1 MREWESK
8 KTVFGPVHSVVQ
20 VQPPSGQQLSQLLAI
35 AEVQRQVRSDDG
47 LPDDLQN
54 LLILTGSQVGE
65 NIVPFQLWEKR
76 DQ

>member
-1 MREWESK
+1 M
-8 KTVFGPVHSVVQ
+8 GSVVQ
-20 VQPPSGQQLSQLLAI
+20 VQRPCGQKLGQLLAI
-35 AEVQRQVRSDDG
+35 AEVQRQVRRNDG

>member
-1 MREWESK
+1 M
-8 KTVFGPVHSVVQ
+8 GSVVQ
-20 VQPPSGQQLSQLLAI
+20 VQRPRGQQLGQLLAI